1 MVPKS
6 ITELVPDELS
16 TRRLMRECPDCEG
29 TQGFHTYECD
39 KESGRL
45 AAMKVSEGFKS
56 DFDTIDRQGRSLG
69 RLSMIRDTLAEI
81 NRRTANM
88 APNSFSLKSLVSL
101 GEWLGEQA
109 ERERP

>member
-1 MVPKS
+1 MVLTTASPS
-6 ITELVPDELS
+6 S
-16 TRRLMRECPDCEG
+16 
-29 TQGFHTYECD
+29 
-39 KESGRL
+39 
-45 AAMKVSEGFKS
+45 FKS

-88 APNSFSLKSLVSL
+88 APNSFSLKSLLSL

>member
-1 MVPKS
+1 MALRFNRDNGEFEMVP
-6 ITELVPDELS
+6 
-16 TRRLMRECPDCEG
+16 
-29 TQGFHTYECD
+29 QGI
-39 KESGRL
+39 GRPSY
-45 AAMKVSEGFKS
+45 KG

-88 APNSFSLKSLVSL
+88 APNSFSLKSLLSL
-101 GEWLGEQA
+101 AEWLGEQA